1 MKAYLFG
8 IHANKLYKCYNLK
21 INKIVESINE
31 KFDETYLLKTR
42 KERRNSNIF
51 EEKENEEL
59 KE

>member
-1 MKAYLFG
+1 LG
-8 IHANKLYKCYNLK
+8 IHAKKLYKCYNLK